1 MRIAV
6 NARLLL
12 PNKLEGI
19 GWFAHETTRRMVAN
33 NPQHQFVLLF
43 DRPPAPEFNYG
54 KNSEMVVLQPPAR
67 HPLLWYIWFEIAM
80 ARYLNNRKHRID
92 VLYSPEGYL
101 SLHSHCPQVLTLH
114 DINFHHHPEYLPK
127 TYAWYL
133 NRYTPR
139 FVRKANQVLTVSKYS
154 QTDICAAYNLPQ
166 NKVSVVYNGIDAL
179 FAPLS
184 PIKIEQTRRKI
195 SNGEPYFI
203 FVGSMHRRKNAA
215 GLLKAFDLFKRN
227 TNAPHRLI
235 LVGSDMF
242 KPAEIQQSINQS
254 PNAHHIIRVGHCLR
268 HELAPL
274 IGAAQ
279 ALIFPSLFEGFG
291 VPLAEAMSC
300 GIPIASSN
308 TTSMPEVA
316 GDAALYFDPN
326 NTAQMADAM
335 TQLAQQPQLRQ
346 QLSLRGLERAKRFN
360 WDISAQQVMQ
370 TVEQAAAAPNKQ

>member
-43 DRPPAPEFNYG
+43 DRQPAQEFNYG
-54 KNSEMVVLQPPAR
+54 PNVEMVVLRPPAR

-80 ARYLNNRKHRID
+80 ARYLNNRKHGID

-101 SLHSHCPQVLTLH
+101 SLRARCPQVLTLH

-127 TYAWYL
+127 TYARYL
-133 NRYTPR
+133 NYYTPR
-139 FVRKANQVLTVSKYS
+139 FANRANHVLTVSQYS
-154 QTDICAAYNLPQ
+154 QTDICTAYNLPQ
-166 NKVSVVYNGIDAL
+166 SKVSVVYNGVDAL
-179 FAPLS
+179 FAPLTAD
-184 PIKIEQTRRKI
+184 EVERTRRTV
-195 SNGEPYFI
+195 SDGEPYFI
-203 FVGSMHRRKNAA
+203 FVGSMHRRKNAE
-215 GLLKAFDLFKRN
+215 GLLAAFEQFKRS
-227 TNAPHRLI
+227 TNAPHRLV
-235 LVGSDMF
+235 LVGGDMF
-242 KPAEIQQSINQS
+242 KAGETQQLINQS
-254 PNAHHIIRVGHCLR
+254 AYAHHIVRVGHCQR

-274 IGAAQ
+274 VGAAE
-279 ALIFPSLFEGFG
+279 ALVFPSLFEGFG

-300 GIPIASSN
+300 GVPIASSN

-316 GDAALYFDPN
+316 GDAALYFAPN
-326 NTAQMADAM
+326 STDQMAEAM

-346 QLSLRGLERAKRFN
+346 QLSLRGLERVKRFS
-360 WDISAQQVMQ
+360 WDTSAQQVMQ
-370 TVEQAAAAPNKQ
+370 AVEQAAADAHKQ